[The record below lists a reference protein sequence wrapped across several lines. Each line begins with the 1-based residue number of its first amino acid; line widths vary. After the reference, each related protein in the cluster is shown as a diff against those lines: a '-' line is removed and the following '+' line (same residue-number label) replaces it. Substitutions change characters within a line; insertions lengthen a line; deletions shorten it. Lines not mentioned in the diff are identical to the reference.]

1 MGIHQ
6 TKKHLHSK
14 RNHQRNEKATY
25 QMGENI
31 CTMSVLLPGIRKML
45 SFLSIFV
52 IKIISNCSNIKKHN
66 PMLWPWRGNPVN
78 TCRTEKAFSP
88 LLPKEGIASY
98 IEHEDLCPQG
108 PPLSIVIPFLASCF
122 LDDRGGRGPPPAKT
136 GNMIRHI
143 FPQLCP
149 LHEAGDPL

>member
-1 MGIHQ
+1 MQTSHLSPSTTTTIWDAPVHTPPAPPPAVLGGHTDCPWTDFFKSTCVLLNTPGQFFLSYMGFSESEDNPILP
-6 TKKHLHSK
+6 KHPNSLHS
-14 RNHQRNEKATY
+14 
-25 QMGENI
+25 
-31 CTMSVLLPGIRKML
+31 
-45 SFLSIFV
+45 
-52 IKIISNCSNIKKHN
+52 
-66 PMLWPWRGNPVN
+66 
-78 TCRTEKAFSP
+78 SP

-98 IEHEDLCPQG
+98 IEHEDLRPQG
-108 PPLSIVIPFLASCF
+108 PPLSIVISFLASCF